1 VLQYGY
7 RIRKFINT
15 TKRRKGILR
24 VRFFAEIRRKIELS
38 KRVNKMMKEKGFK
51 INLRNSDFVIEAFEK
66 AYRILNI
73 ARARFEIAPSKA
85 DEDNIVDEAMRAV
98 FLCLPSFRLLSFN
111 QLSILL
117 SQQHIIFSYASG
129 YIV

>member
-1 VLQYGY
+1 
-7 RIRKFINT
+7 
-15 TKRRKGILR
+15 
-24 VRFFAEIRRKIELS
+24 
-38 KRVNKMMKEKGFK
+38 MMKEKGFK